1 MIVPCDPG
9 GSSGG
14 VPTLPSLITRAAAA
28 LAADQRVLAAV
39 LAAAQC
45 QTGMSTAALAA
56 WLGLSAGDLPK
67 LALCARPD
75 PARPTFGRE
84 VTALAAY
91 VGCDPTRLRQLLA
104 QGA

>member
-28 LAADQRVLAAV
+28 LAADQRVVASV
-39 LAAAQC
+39 LTVTQRR
-45 QTGMSTAALAA
+45 TGMSAAELAA
-56 WLGLSAGDLPK
+56 WLELPAGDLPK

-84 VTALAAY
+84 VAALAAY
-91 VGCDPTRLRQLLA
+91 VGCDLTRLRQLLA